1 MTRLVLSSLLVG
13 CSQADY
19 DVIDTGAFEEVVCSH
34 PNSQFEAQ
42 VEVNYQDEDFT
53 SVEIILGQNEEFWIA
68 DLQRPNEDVT
78 TWHATMQILEFD
90 CYTDFTYNFV
100 TEN

>member
-1 MTRLVLSSLLVG
+1 MTRLVLLSLLVG

>member
-1 MTRLVLSSLLVG
+1 MTRLILSSLLAG

-34 PNSQFEAQ
+34 PSSQFEAQ

-53 SVEIILGQNEEFWIA
+53 SVEFILGQNEEFWIA

-78 TWHATMQILEFD
+78 TWHATMQILEFV